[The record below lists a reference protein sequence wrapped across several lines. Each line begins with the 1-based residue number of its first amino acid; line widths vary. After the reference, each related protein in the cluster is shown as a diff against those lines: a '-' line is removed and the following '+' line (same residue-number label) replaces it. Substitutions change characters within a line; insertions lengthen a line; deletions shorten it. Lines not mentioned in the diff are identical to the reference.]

1 MPGAGGAAGYFL
13 LVWPF
18 TWWAFTCTVFRRLL
32 RLLRLFL
39 LFLLAM
45 VFFLCIP
52 PWRASIHRL
61 RDLRSAGQVRFVR
74 WRASMIR
81 MTEERDRADD
91 ARWKNH
97 GIRAV
102 VTLLVALAGV
112 IGSVTALIRAA
123 DESLPRESYKTLADG
138 IAQVQT
144 KCDQQH
150 IQDHEELVSM
160 RSYLD
165 GYLRG
170 QAPAAPSS
178 PTLAPDAG
186 APSSTKSTTAPT
198 ATVVKPPPVVPTF
211 LAPAPPAPWKAP
223 DFDSVQRKA
232 AKGS

>member
-1 MPGAGGAAGYFL
+1 
-13 LVWPF
+13 
-18 TWWAFTCTVFRRLL
+18 
-32 RLLRLFL
+32 
-39 LFLLAM
+39 
-45 VFFLCIP
+45 
-52 PWRASIHRL
+52 
-61 RDLRSAGQVRFVR
+61 
-74 WRASMIR
+74 MIR
-81 MTEERDRADD
+81 MTEERDRLED
-91 ARWKNH
+91 ARWKSYR
-97 GIRAV
+97 IRAI
-102 VTLLVALAGV
+102 VTLLVAIGGV
-112 IGSVTALIRAA
+112 IGAVTALIRAA

-186 APSSTKSTTAPT
+186 ASPSAKSTTTPT
-198 ATVVKPPPVVPTF
+198 TAAKAPPVVPTF
-211 LAPAPPAPWKAP
+211 VAPAPPAPWKAP

-232 AKGS
+232 AKGD